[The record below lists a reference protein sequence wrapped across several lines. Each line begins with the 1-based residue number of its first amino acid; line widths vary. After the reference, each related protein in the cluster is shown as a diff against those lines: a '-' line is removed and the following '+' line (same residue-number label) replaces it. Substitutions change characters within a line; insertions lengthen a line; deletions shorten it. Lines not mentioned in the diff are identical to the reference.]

1 MASTGTQSHTVTTPA
16 QPVSYR
22 RPLAIVALLFFIF
35 GLKIN
40 YPKFPKK
47 NRSCFPGSSE

>member
-35 GLKIN
+35 GFLTCLNDILVPHLKAI
-40 YPKFPKK
+40 FEH
-47 NRSCFPGSSE
+47 R